1 MMMWLH
7 MLTYFYILLRNCQSE
22 VPLVITTWGTDD
34 FQAATGKAFL
44 TLTKTHDRM
53 ESLLEG
59 LTECEQLQCDGTVG
73 FGGSPD
79 EKGETR
85 LDALIYDGL
94 NHEMGAVGS
103 LPNVKNAARVAYA
116 VMKYTKHSILV
127 GENAADFAV
136 EMGFKRESL
145 YTNSSHAAH
154 QKWIKQNCQPN
165 YRKNVLPDPNKSCGP
180 YKPANDKD
188 GFTYSVKSSHPDFEV
203 NRRNHDTIG
212 MIVIDFE
219 YNIAAGTSTNGANHK
234 VPGRIGDSP
243 IPGAGAYAD
252 NDVGGAVS
260 TGDGDIMMRFVSS
273 FQTVQYIREGK
284 TPTEAAEITI
294 RAISRKYPNFR
305 GAIVAVNKKGQF
317 GAACHGMDFFKFCI
331 QNRNFTKVKV
341 LSVAC
346 I

>member
-1 MMMWLH
+1 MMIWFQALI
-7 MLTYFYILLRNCQSE
+7 YFYILLRNCQSE

-34 FQAATGKAFL
+34 FQAATRKAFW
-44 TLTKTHDRM
+44 TLMKTHDRM

-79 EKGETR
+79 ENGETR
-85 LDALIYDGL
+85 LDALVYDGL

-127 GENAADFAV
+127 GEHAADFAV

-145 YTNSSHAAH
+145 CTNSSNLMHE
-154 QKWIKQNCQPN
+154 KWIEQNCQPN
-165 YRKNVLPDPNKSCGP
+165 YRKNVSPDPSKFCGP

-188 GFTYSVKSSHPDFEV
+188 RFTYSAKSNHWNIKV
-203 NRRNHDTIG
+203 NRRSHDTIG

-243 IPGAGAYAD
+243 VPGAGAYAD
-252 NDVGGAVS
+252 NDVGAAVS

-273 FQTVQYIREGK
+273 FQTVHYIREGK

-294 RAISRKYPNFR
+294 HAISRKYPNFM
-305 GAIVAVNKKGQF
+305 GAIVAVNKKGQV
-317 GAACHGMDFFKFCI
+317 GAACHGMDFFNFCVKN
-331 QNRNFTKVKV
+331 QNFTKVKI
-341 LSVAC
+341 LSVRC